1 MAVNSGVW
9 YQKDF
14 YLTTSGS
21 GILVKRDF
29 DS

>member
-1 MAVNSGVW
+1 VW

-14 YLTTSGS
+14 YPTTSGS